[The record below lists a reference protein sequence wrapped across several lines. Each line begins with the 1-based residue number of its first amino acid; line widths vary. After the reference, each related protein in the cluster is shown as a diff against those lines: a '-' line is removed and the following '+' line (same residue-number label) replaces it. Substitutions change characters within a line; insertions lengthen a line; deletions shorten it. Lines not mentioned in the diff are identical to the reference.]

1 MLKYEDIGCFLC
13 ISHMECDI
21 QSAAFN
27 DGEEGIIKRLL
38 SLCVTMSGWDES
50 GRIGYGFHG
59 YA

>member
-1 MLKYEDIGCFLC
+1 MLLILL
-13 ISHMECDI
+13 SLMECDI